1 MENRFVKCANYISYT
16 WQHKKAFLRVEKQC
30 RGFNSLRGYLHDV
43 DKLFRYLAFLWG
55 REDWQIQK
63 AHRETSSHHAEY
75 KRHPHTEEDY
85 MLMVIDWECAP
96 LTKPD
101 KPLLAFATMLKW
113 YPQLEARVMP
123 YILKFN
129 LFDEVAINQ
138 AVEYQLC
145 SRDEAKQIARRYGW
159 CG

>member
-1 MENRFVKCANYISYT
+1 
-16 WQHKKAFLRVEKQC
+16 
-30 RGFNSLRGYLHDV
+30 
-43 DKLFRYLAFLWG
+43 
-55 REDWQIQK
+55 
-63 AHRETSSHHAEY
+63 
-75 KRHPHTEEDY
+75 

-145 SRDEAKQIARRYGW
+145 SCDEAKQIAQADTVGAEKARLETRFSKQCFG
-159 CG
+159 GLVFFMVFSA